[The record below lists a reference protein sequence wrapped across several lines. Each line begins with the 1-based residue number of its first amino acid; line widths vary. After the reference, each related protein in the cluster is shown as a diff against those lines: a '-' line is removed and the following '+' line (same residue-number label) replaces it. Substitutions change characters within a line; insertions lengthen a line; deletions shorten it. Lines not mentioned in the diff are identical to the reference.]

1 MKTLV
6 GALTVGAVFIVIS
19 AFMQT
24 ADAQQFRQPR
34 PDDPEGVHGDG
45 DGQKTQLSVQGR
57 QQGAHVPCVHGQPW
71 QPWIMVWQG
80 PPRSFWNEV
89 PPGGHAT
96 RRSPMMADATVSA
109 PHENRDSQNGDHQN
123 RAAYERDEDRVLP
136 ASSASNAGGYRI

>member
-1 MKTLV
+1 MPPRSANRAFNLLIYRKVFGVRPGVMDPSVYGMCTPRR
-6 GALTVGAVFIVIS
+6 ALSLQAGRRNSVPEKKILRMRTPAV
-19 AFMQT
+19 
-24 ADAQQFRQPR
+24 R
-34 PDDPEGVHGDG
+34 
-45 DGQKTQLSVQGR
+45 
-57 QQGAHVPCVHGQPW
+57 
-71 QPWIMVWQG
+71 

-109 PHENRDSQNGDHQN
+109 SHENRDSQSGDDQN